1 MSSLSALAPNKS
13 VTGLANTNGLLQ
25 QQQQQQ
31 HAAALHQLMATQNIF
46 NTLTPEQKLIA
57 QQLAAETI
65 QFGLLQNDL
74 PKNIQV
80 ILQFF
85 FRFQISILIQI

>member
-1 MSSLSALAPNKS
+1 MSSLSALAPTKS
-13 VTGLANTNGLLQ
+13 VTGLTNNNNSSSLLQ

-31 HAAALHQLMATQNIF
+31 HAAALQQLMATQNIF

-65 QFGLLQNDL
+65 QFGLLQNDI

-80 ILQFF
+80 TRAILNCIHF
-85 FRFQISILIQI
+85 IN